1 MPVSI
6 INKIAHDLS
15 RITSVPGTKKNRE
28 AINIAAVPLMEVF
41 KRIRDTE
48 YFPHGSLLS
57 WHNLSACFAI
67 YKSLQGSKHKY
78 LQDARGL
85 FTGVPITR
93 VCCKRSIMTINLI
106 IFRDVLTGA
115 IHERCEKHSY

>member
-1 MPVSI
+1 MPVRI

-57 WHNLSACFAI
+57 WHNLNFSM
-67 YKSLQGSKHKY
+67 G
-78 LQDARGL
+78 
-85 FTGVPITR
+85 
-93 VCCKRSIMTINLI
+93 
-106 IFRDVLTGA
+106 
-115 IHERCEKHSY
+115 